1 MLLYTGITNRYQKSG
16 GCKAIFDAT
25 ITKQTA
31 VLSINPPVIKEPWPP
46 IKCDRVMSLA
56 AKPISF
62 PSCILCHRNKP

>member
-1 MLLYTGITNRYQKSG
+1 MLLYTGITNRYQKPG

-46 IKCDRVMSLA
+46 IKCAQSYELG
-56 AKPISF
+56 S
-62 PSCILCHRNKP
+62 